1 MDNIKP
7 RQPVCITEPTYVG
20 SSIGWILENDPE
32 NHKALVE
39 YKDHNN
45 VKHTKMIAHE
55 HLRPFG
61 Y

>member
-7 RQPVCITEPTYVG
+7 RQPVWITEPTYVD
-20 SSIGWILENDPE
+20 SSIGWILENDPSE
-32 NHKALVE
+32 HKALVK

-45 VKHTKMIAHE
+45 IKHTKMIAHE